1 MGNTPFCWGWE
12 GDDQPVFVFLFPI
25 LGKLSGMAP
34 SMYGVGRIQSMQ
46 IYIYIY
52 MYSRYFSISCW
63 DDGGPIDKSFCAGK
77 SHQKVRQFTLTE

>member
-52 MYSRYFSISCW
+52 ICIRVTFLSH
-63 DDGGPIDKSFCAGK
+63 AGMMG
-77 SHQKVRQFTLTE
+77 VLLTSLFARGNHTKKLGNSP